1 MVQVTCNVWCG
12 QACLVVFIFYSY
24 IFYFSLNT
32 TEPSD
37 AAKRSGGILD
47 GSGGGAKVP
56 PLTKGLG
63 FIVTHVCRSVGEK
76 NMCIQEGRTFAN
88 DNGENLRLR

>member
-1 MVQVTCNVWCG
+1 MVQVTCNVWRG
-12 QACLVVFIFYSY
+12 QACLLVFIFYLF
-24 IFYFSLNT
+24 IYFSLNT

-47 GSGGGAKVP
+47 GSGGGAKVT

-63 FIVTHVCRSVGEK
+63 FIVTHVCRYVGEK
-76 NMCIQEGRTFAN
+76 NMCIQEGRTLIN